1 MVAGC
6 RAIEGLGRTFLKRGG
21 LVVAATSVAVLY
33 ASVASALP
41 NIGASAG
48 AGATAGRGTIVQATP
63 TLPPPV
69 PRVLWVG
76 DSSLEGIKFYSH
88 ALVAIGGMTY
98 VLDAESC
105 RRLTNPSCHSQ
116 AGNTPNTAL
125 EAIQSAPGQ
134 FDAVIIGTGY
144 NEGIVGFSESF
155 DAIVAAARAKGAV
168 RIVWM
173 NYRLRDG
180 LTRAGSDNNGSY
192 VANNATLLRKVAGGA
207 YPDVYIANWRDY
219 SASVRSWFVPDGIHY
234 QPVGALGSADY
245 LSRWITF
252 LFSEPCPKPT
262 TVGGPIAN
270 PCTSP
275 DGSPPPDVSAL
286 YG

>member
-1 MVAGC
+1 M
-6 RAIEGLGRTFLKRGG
+6 
-21 LVVAATSVAVLY
+21 AATGAGVFY
-33 ASVASALP
+33 ASIAFALP
-41 NIGASAG
+41 RIGNSAAAG
-48 AGATAGRGTIVQATP
+48 AIARRGTMVQETP

-69 PRVLWVG
+69 PRVLWIG

-88 ALVAIGGMTY
+88 ALDAIGGMTY

-105 RRLTNPSCHSQ
+105 RRLTNPSCHSL

-125 EAIQSAPGQ
+125 EAIQAAPGQ

-144 NEGIVGFSESF
+144 NEGSVGFSQSF
-155 DAIVAAARAKGAV
+155 DVIVAAARAKGAV

-180 LTRAGSDNNGSY
+180 LTRGGTDNNGSY
-192 VANNATLLRKVAGGA
+192 VANNATLLQKVASGA

-219 SASVRSWFVPDGIHY
+219 SAPVRSWFVPDGIHY

-252 LFSEPCPKPT
+252 LFSEPCPKPR

-275 DGSPPPDVSAL
+275 DGSAPPDVTAL

>member
-1 MVAGC
+1 LPDVD
-6 RAIEGLGRTFLKRGG
+6 
-21 LVVAATSVAVLY
+21 SS
-33 ASVASALP
+33 AS
-41 NIGASAG
+41 
-48 AGATAGRGTIVQATP
+48 AGATAGRGTMVQATP

-69 PRVLWVG
+69 PRVLWIG

-88 ALVAIGGMTY
+88 ALDAIGGMSY

-105 RRLTNPSCHSQ
+105 RRLTRPSCHSL

-125 EAIQSAPGQ
+125 EAIRGAPGQ

-155 DAIVAAARAKGAV
+155 DVIVAAARAKGAV

-180 LTRAGSDNNGSY
+180 LTRGGTDNNGSY
-192 VANNATLLRKVAGGA
+192 VVNNATLLQKVASGA
-207 YPDVYIANWRDY
+207 YPDVYIADWRDY
-219 SASVRSWFVPDGIHY
+219 SARFVR
-234 QPVGALGSADY
+234 GSCPTEFTTNRSARSG
-245 LSRWITF
+245 LRTTCRGGSPF
-252 LFSEPCPKPT
+252 LFDEPCPKPM

-275 DGSPPPDVSAL
+275 DGSPPPDVAAL

>member
-1 MVAGC
+1 LD
-6 RAIEGLGRTFLKRGG
+6 RILLKRGT
-21 LVVAATSVAVLY
+21 LVVAVTCLAVFS
-33 ASVASALP
+33 ASVASALHDVDSS
-41 NIGASAG
+41 AS
-48 AGATAGRGTIVQATP
+48 AGATAGRGTMVQATP
-63 TLPPPV
+63 TFPPPV
-69 PRVLWVG
+69 PRVLWIG

-88 ALVAIGGMTY
+88 ALDAIGGMTY

-105 RRLTNPSCHSQ
+105 RRLTRPSCHSL

-125 EAIQSAPGQ
+125 EAIRGAPGQ

-155 DAIVAAARAKGAV
+155 DVIVAAARAKGAV

-180 LTRAGSDNNGSY
+180 LTRGGTDNNGSY
-192 VANNATLLRKVAGGA
+192 VVNNATLLQKVASGA
-207 YPDVYIANWRDY
+207 YPDVYIADWRDY
-219 SASVRSWFVPDGIHY
+219 TAPVRSWFVPDGIHY

-252 LFSEPCPKPT
+252 LFDEPCPKPT

-275 DGSPPPDVSAL
+275 DGSPPPDVAAL

>member
-1 MVAGC
+1 VN
-6 RAIEGLGRTFLKRGG
+6 RST
-21 LVVAATSVAVLY
+21 VVALTTCTALLFG
-33 ASVASALP
+33 SVASALP
-41 NIGASAG
+41 GVGDGAHASLSA
-48 AGATAGRGTIVQATP
+48 TRETRVQETP

-69 PRVLWVG
+69 PRVLFMG

-88 ALVAIGGMTY
+88 ALVAIRGMTY

-105 RRLTNPSCHSQ
+105 RRLVRASCHSL

-125 EAIQSAPGQ
+125 EAIQGAPGQ

-144 NEGIVGFSESF
+144 NEGSNGFAQDFDIIVN
-155 DAIVAAARAKGAV
+155 AARAKGAV

-192 VANNATLLRKVAGGA
+192 IANNATLLQKVATGA
-207 YPDVYIANWRDY
+207 YPDVFIANWRDY
-219 SASVRSWFVPDGIHY
+219 SAPVRSWFVFDSIHY
-234 QPVGALGSADY
+234 NPSGALGAADY
-245 LSRWITF
+245 LSRWISY
-252 LFSEPCPKPT
+252 LFFESCPEPWS
-262 TVGGPIAN
+262 VGGSIDN

-275 DGSPPPDVSAL
+275 DGHPPPDVFSL

>member
-1 MVAGC
+1 M
-6 RAIEGLGRTFLKRGG
+6 KRGT
-21 LVVAATSVAVLY
+21 LVVAVTCLAVFT

-41 NIGASAG
+41 GVDSSAS
-48 AGATAGRGTIVQATP
+48 AGATAGRGTMVQATP

-69 PRVLWVG
+69 PRVLWIG
-76 DSSLEGIKFYSH
+76 DSSLEGIKLYSH
-88 ALVAIGGMTY
+88 ALDAIGGMSY

-105 RRLTNPSCHSQ
+105 RRLTRPSCHSL

-125 EAIQSAPGQ
+125 EAIRSAPGQ

-144 NEGIVGFSESF
+144 NEGVVGFSESF
-155 DAIVAAARAKGAV
+155 DVIVAAARAKGAV

-180 LTRAGSDNNGSY
+180 LTRGGTDNNGSY
-192 VANNATLLRKVAGGA
+192 VVNNATLLQKVASGA
-207 YPDVYIANWRDY
+207 YPDVYIADWRAY
-219 SASVRSWFVPDGIHY
+219 TAPVRSWFVSDGIHY

-252 LFSEPCPKPT
+252 LFDEPCPEPM
-262 TVGGPIAN
+262 TVGGPVAN

-275 DGSPPPDVSAL
+275 DGRPPPDVAAL